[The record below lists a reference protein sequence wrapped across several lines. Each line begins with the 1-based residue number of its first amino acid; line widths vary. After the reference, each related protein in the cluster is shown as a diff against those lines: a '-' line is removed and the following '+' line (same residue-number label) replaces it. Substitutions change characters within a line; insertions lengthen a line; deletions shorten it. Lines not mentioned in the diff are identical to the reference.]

1 VCPACY
7 TCPHVIISQSS
18 RFDNLLQGCCK
29 DISSTKILT
38 YMWLYSVR
46 PWHYVWTLLTLMT
59 LSTRDCILS
68 EADNAA
74 VKWGEYLVLCR
85 NVASA
90 YDRDDDVISRSSK
103 ANLRLRLGLGE
114 RYDETKEAGSV
125 ADRLW
130 RPLLR
135 DVLLLGKS
143 TEYFQAKYNNKLIY
157 EYVENSLFLF
167 LLWFLLV
174 THTTQSK

>member
-29 DISSTKILT
+29 DIWSTNWFWT

-59 LSTRDCILS
+59 LSTRDCILA

-135 DVLLLGKS
+135 DVLLLGKA
-143 TEYFQAKYNNKLIY
+143 TEYFQAKYNKLIY
-157 EYVENSLFLF
+157 ENSLFLF